1 MEIESRIDDRK
12 KGIEAGDL
20 IIHYLEQLDIE
31 YVFGIPGG
39 AIEPLYN
46 ALARSERRGGPRPI
60 VARHESGAAFM
71 AEGYTRETGKLGV
84 VCTTTGPGATNAI
97 TGIVS
102 AYVNQMPMLVITAQT
117 PLTVFGKAAFQESSC
132 TGINTL
138 GIYEHFTRYNSLV
151 SHIEQLE
158 GKLISAIMTAH
169 ETPSGPSHLSIPLDV
184 LRSPMSGSESL
195 FNLPNLLRHPAMID
209 VRALDDLYQ
218 LVISSKKIVLVVG
231 SGCAEGIGEILEFAL
246 LLQAAVVTTP
256 FGKGFV
262 SSYHPQFRGV
272 FGFAGHRSAYDT
284 LNDPSVDLIL
294 AVGTAMGEWSSSGW
308 DEQALLNEKLVHIDS
323 TPEHMTRSPM
333 ARLHIRGGILSVFQE
348 LLNSLYEKEF
358 QGLVRLRKPKMQDMK
373 KGKSEKKQQAT
384 SDKMPLPY
392 IVDLP
397 ENPAR
402 HFNLN
407 EERKYLSNSTPI
419 KPQRLMRELARL
431 FPLNT
436 CFLCDT
442 GNSLAWAVH
451 YLHPFD
457 RRTSG
462 GRPRAP
468 GKVNFG
474 LEFSAMG
481 WAIGNAIGAAIG
493 RRNHPVV
500 CIVGDGSVLMSGQ
513 EISVAVSEKLP
524 VVFVVLNDSALGM
537 VKHGQRLSG
546 AEQIGFEIPP
556 VDFCR
561 LAKSM
566 GADAYSIHSP
576 EDLIALDI
584 KAICSREG
592 PTVFDVYIDP
602 EEVPPIG
609 VRIQALNELKN

>member
-1 MEIESRIDDRK
+1 
-12 KGIEAGDL
+12 
-20 IIHYLEQLDIE
+20 
-31 YVFGIPGG
+31 
-39 AIEPLYN
+39 
-46 ALARSERRGGPRPI
+46 
-60 VARHESGAAFM
+60 
-71 AEGYTRETGKLGV
+71 
-84 VCTTTGPGATNAI
+84 
-97 TGIVS
+97 
-102 AYVNQMPMLVITAQT
+102 
-117 PLTVFGKAAFQESSC
+117 
-132 TGINTL
+132 
-138 GIYEHFTRYNSLV
+138 
-151 SHIEQLE
+151 
-158 GKLISAIMTAH
+158 
-169 ETPSGPSHLSIPLDV
+169 
-184 LRSPMSGSESL
+184 
-195 FNLPNLLRHPAMID
+195 
-209 VRALDDLYQ
+209 
-218 LVISSKKIVLVVG
+218 
-231 SGCAEGIGEILEFAL
+231 
-246 LLQAAVVTTP
+246 
-256 FGKGFV
+256 
-262 SSYHPQFRGV
+262 
-272 FGFAGHRSAYDT
+272 
-284 LNDPSVDLIL
+284 
-294 AVGTAMGEWSSSGW
+294 
-308 DEQALLNEKLVHIDS
+308 
-323 TPEHMTRSPM
+323 
-333 ARLHIRGGILSVFQE
+333 
-348 LLNSLYEKEF
+348 
-358 QGLVRLRKPKMQDMK
+358 
-373 KGKSEKKQQAT
+373 
-384 SDKMPLPY
+384 
-392 IVDLP
+392 
-397 ENPAR
+397 
-402 HFNLN
+402 
-407 EERKYLSNSTPI
+407 
-419 KPQRLMRELARL
+419 MRELARL